1 MSATP
6 LTIPPLLT
14 ALIGHLAAAVPAR
27 ARTPFTELLVG
38 AATTRGGHVTDAI
51 LTAGLTRSW
60 TTYYWFL
67 EYGRWAWL
75 AVWQAL
81 PAVLT
86 ALFAPAVWYVV
97 IDDTVVERISARA
110 PGSLIHH
117 NHTAKPNRPRF
128 LRGQGWLC
136 LAAVVER
143 DWKVG
148 AVPLMLRL
156 VRRGA
161 NRGKL
166 RSARFLLRLLGN
178 RLGRVRVLLDAW
190 FMRGWLIL
198 ATIADGHTVIGRV
211 RRDLALYSVPRP
223 ARCRR
228 GRPRKYGE
236 RVTRSRIEA
245 LPLQRSAQTLYGN
258 LEVVRYRTAL
268 VSARFLKG
276 RVVRAVWVQLERP
289 DRRDKPT
296 EERLLICTDPGLPAT
311 EIITGYAKRWGVE
324 PLFAAIKHQWGLK
337 DAWQRSRQVLM
348 RWVTLVAAGYA
359 LSQILAHLD
368 PARLPGLADPAPWRP
383 RDTRTAGLIQAGFA
397 RILHAV
403 GLPALIK
410 AIPRKLTALSSLAT
424 ATLQPDTA
432 QAA

>member
-14 ALIGHLAAAVPAR
+14 ALIGHLAVAVPAR
-27 ARTPFTELLVG
+27 ARTTFTELLVG
-38 AATTRGGHVTDAI
+38 TATIRGGHVTDAI

-75 AVWQAL
+75 AVWRTL
-81 PAVLT
+81 PGILT

-148 AVPLMLRL
+148 AVPLMLQL

-178 RLGRVRVLLDAW
+178 RLGQVRVLLDAW

-198 ATIADGHTVIGRV
+198 ATVADGHTVIGRV
-211 RRDLALYSVPRP
+211 RRDLALYSVPKP
-223 ARCRR
+223 PRCGR

-236 RVTRSRIEA
+236 RVSRSRIEA
-245 LPLQRSAQTLYGN
+245 LPLQRSAQILYGN
-258 LEVVRYRTAL
+258 LEVVRFRTAL
-268 VSARFLKG
+268 VAARFLKG

-289 DRRDKPT
+289 DRRNKPT
-296 EERLLICTDPGLPAT
+296 EERLLICTDPGLAAT
-311 EIITGYAKRWGVE
+311 EIITGYAKRWSVE

-410 AIPRKLTALSSLAT
+410 AIPRKLPALNSLTTAKLH
-424 ATLQPDTA
+424 PDTA

>member
-14 ALIGHLAAAVPAR
+14 ALIGHLAVAVPAR
-27 ARTPFTELLVG
+27 ARTTFTELLVG
-38 AATTRGGHVTDAI
+38 TATIRGGHVTDAI

-75 AVWQAL
+75 AVWRTL
-81 PAVLT
+81 PGILT

-148 AVPLMLRL
+148 AVPLMLQL

-178 RLGRVRVLLDAW
+178 RLGQVRVLLDAW

-198 ATIADGHTVIGRV
+198 ATVADGHTVIGRV
-211 RRDLALYSVPRP
+211 RRDLALYSVPKP
-223 ARCRR
+223 PRCGR

-245 LPLQRSAQTLYGN
+245 LPLQRSAQILYGN
-258 LEVVRYRTAL
+258 LEVVRFRTAL
-268 VSARFLKG
+268 VAARFLKG

-289 DRRDKPT
+289 DRRNKPT
-296 EERLLICTDPGLPAT
+296 EERLLICTDPGLAAT
-311 EIITGYAKRWGVE
+311 EIITGYAKRWSVE

-410 AIPRKLTALSSLAT
+410 AIPRKLPALNSLTTAKLH
-424 ATLQPDTA
+424 PDTA